1 MGAFG
6 VVIPTF
12 TLISGESNANDVK
25 VIPTLPD
32 GIAVTHW
39 RVILCEIKMLFC
51 FFRLIRQDELLNTPF
66 SLGQAAHDAQQNE
79 GYNQLFLNKIY
90 IGSKLPLCQ
99 TWIIEQSLFFISLD
113 PDTRRSWSIG

>member
-32 GIAVTHW
+32 GIAVTH
-39 RVILCEIKMLFC
+39 
-51 FFRLIRQDELLNTPF
+51 
-66 SLGQAAHDAQQNE
+66 
-79 GYNQLFLNKIY
+79 
-90 IGSKLPLCQ
+90 
-99 TWIIEQSLFFISLD
+99 
-113 PDTRRSWSIG
+113 